1 MRRLFIHFYIFI
13 ALAVIGLGWSLEH
26 ILRSEEPKVPEW
38 ITPFSQLLIS
48 QAETSSE
55 PQQLAERV
63 GLSVISTPANAVAW
77 PEIEQ
82 QRLLAGEAIA
92 LFNSQQQ
99 IFLYFQPQHAH
110 SNSHTQSLWRVGPIG
125 EPIAK
130 PTYWYHLLV
139 FALLIGLATLWV
151 WPLARDLLKLERYLG
166 QLPHQQHKPLSL
178 PKQSMI
184 TSLADSF
191 NAMRSQIQHL
201 LSLQRELTRAVSHDL
216 RTPLARMK
224 FSLAMQNDT
233 KAIDTASLTEDLV
246 EMEHLVETLLDYAKL
261 EGQEKLLHVGS
272 VNISELCLNLSEK
285 LNSMPG
291 PTIKLSV
298 ANIIICSCDGHYIE
312 RALQNLIQNARTYAT
327 SAVQVSAHVQ
337 RHTLYL
343 HVDDDGPGIAE
354 HERQYILQPFVR
366 LDPSRAKAVG
376 GQGLG
381 LAIVARIVEWHQGE
395 LRIETSPLGGARFSI
410 VLPCKS

>member
-26 ILRSEEPKVPEW
+26 ILRSEEPQVPEW
-38 ITPFSQLLIS
+38 ITPFSQLLIA
-48 QAETSSE
+48 QAELTTQ
-55 PQQLAERV
+55 PQQLSNRV
-63 GLSVISTPANAVAW
+63 GLAVTTMPANAVAW
-77 PEIEQ
+77 PEVEQ

-92 LFNSQQQ
+92 LFNSHQQ
-99 IFLYFQPQHAH
+99 IFLYLLPYNESEQL
-110 SNSHTQSLWRVGPIG
+110 LWRVGPIG

-151 WPLARDLLKLERYLG
+151 WPLARDLLKLERNLG
-166 QLPHQQHKPLSL
+166 KLPSQQHKPLRL

-184 TSLADSF
+184 TSLANSF
-191 NAMRSQIQHL
+191 NAMQGQIQHL

-224 FSLAMQNDT
+224 FSLAMQSDT
-233 KAIDTASLTEDLV
+233 KALDTASLTEDVV
-246 EMEHLVETLLDYAKL
+246 EMEQLVETLLEYAKL
-261 EGQEKLLHVGS
+261 EGQEKLLQINTVNVG
-272 VNISELCLNLSEK
+272 ELCQNLVEK

-291 PTIKLSV
+291 PRIKLTAHSNL
-298 ANIIICSCDGHYIE
+298 ACPCDGHYIE

-327 SAVQVSAHVQ
+327 SAVQVSALIQ
-337 RHTLYL
+337 RNTLYL

-366 LDPSRAKAVG
+366 LDPSRAKDAG

-395 LRIETSPLGGARFSI
+395 LCIETSPLGGARFSV
-410 VLPCKS
+410 VLPCKG

>member
-26 ILRSEEPKVPEW
+26 ILRSEEPQVPEW
-38 ITPFSQLLIS
+38 ITPFSQLLIA
-48 QAETSSE
+48 QAELTTQ
-55 PQQLAERV
+55 PQQLSSRV
-63 GLSVISTPANAVAW
+63 GLPVTTMPATAVAW
-77 PEIEQ
+77 PEVEQ
-82 QRLLAGEAIA
+82 QRLLDGEAIA
-92 LFNSQQQ
+92 LFNSHQQ
-99 IFLYFQPQHAH
+99 IFLYLLPY
-110 SNSHTQSLWRVGPIG
+110 NKPEPMLWRVGPIG

-139 FALLIGLATLWV
+139 FALLIGLATFWV

-166 QLPHQQHKPLSL
+166 KLPSQQHKPLRL

-191 NAMRSQIQHL
+191 NAMQGQIQHL

-224 FSLAMQNDT
+224 FSLAMQSDT
-233 KAIDTASLTEDLV
+233 KALDTASLTEDVV
-246 EMEHLVETLLDYAKL
+246 EMEQLVETLLEYAKL
-261 EGQEKLLHVGS
+261 EGQEKLLQINTVNVG
-272 VNISELCLNLSEK
+272 ELCQNLVEK

-291 PTIKLSV
+291 LRVKLT
-298 ANIIICSCDGHYIE
+298 ARDNLFCPCDGHYIE
-312 RALQNLIQNARTYAT
+312 RALQNLIQNARTYAK
-327 SAVQVSAHVQ
+327 SAVQVSALIQ
-337 RHTLYL
+337 RNKLYL
-343 HVDDDGPGIAE
+343 HVDDDGAGIAE

-366 LDPSRAKAVG
+366 LDPSRAKDAG

-395 LRIETSPLGGARFSI
+395 LCIETSPLGGARFSV
-410 VLPCKS
+410 VLPCKAS